1 MTAPRVLALSLLFA
15 LMAPLGA
22 CSDDEAEAPAAL
34 EGEKAGHVRYIV
46 YLKGDPPDLTA
57 YKAARAAGEPTEA
70 IEEDL
75 RSEARGKARKLRRK
89 LKVVSAKVVETWYL
103 TNAFTVELPKELVA
117 TLADLDGIERIEP
130 DVLYNESV
138 HAKASAEAEEAE
150 EAE

>member
-70 IEEDL
+70 SFAILAYGDDNQIDG
-75 RSEARGKARKLRRK
+75 S
-89 LKVVSAKVVETWYL
+89 L
-103 TNAFTVELPKELVA
+103 TEF
-117 TLADLDGIERIEP
+117 RF
-130 DVLYNESV
+130 
-138 HAKASAEAEEAE
+138 ASLN
-150 EAE
+150 